1 MITPIA
7 RIEGTVVEAGPEG
20 VVVMAGGVGFGLQ
33 APLTTVAQLKV
44 GERAALHTHFA
55 LREDGASLYGF
66 ATAEDRRLFTM
77 LLGVS
82 GIGPKAALS
91 ALSAMSP
98 RDLLIAIAAGDVET
112 LRRLPGVGPKTA
124 ARMVIDLKGNLEA
137 SGLFAA
143 EPAPEDDAILALV
156 ALGYAPGDAARA
168 VDGIEGSTEERIRLA
183 LRRFAGEE

>member
-7 RIEGTVVEAGPEG
+7 RLRGEVAEAGPEG
-20 VVVMAGGVGFGLQ
+20 VVVMVGGVGYGLQ
-33 APLTTVAQLKV
+33 VPLTTLARL
-44 GERAALHTHFA
+44 RAGSRVDLHTH
-55 LREDGASLYGF
+55 LIVRDDGAALYGF
-66 ATAEDRRLFTM
+66 ATAEERRLFTM

-82 GIGPKAALS
+82 GIGPKGALA

-98 RDLLIAIAAGDVET
+98 RDLLIAIASGDLDS
-112 LRRLPGVGPKTA
+112 LRRLPGIGAKTA

-143 EPAPEDDAILALV
+143 EPAPDDDAILALV
-156 ALGYAPGDAARA
+156 ALGYAPAEAARA
-168 VDGIEGSTEERIRLA
+168 VDGLEGSTEDRIRRA